1 MRVGDIFCVISL
13 IFFAPKRGKK
23 PPLNQNTMRGLS
35 LVLQESHSFAT
46 LVNLSLFSYKFVA
59 IFYKFTTFFILIR
72 DFFHTNSPLFSFG
85 SFLRSLAKARL
96 ISPNLPILM
105 RCFCH
110 LRTKFQANFLHHRDK
125 LLPATSTNFSLPRQF
140 SPPNFP
146 QSQLNFPAKFLHK
159 HNETATKIV
168 RIFHQI

>member
-1 MRVGDIFCVISL
+1 
-13 IFFAPKRGKK
+13 
-23 PPLNQNTMRGLS
+23 MRGLS

-46 LVNLSLFSYKFVA
+46 LINLSLFSYKFA
-59 IFYKFTTFFILIR
+59 I
-72 DFFHTNSPLFSFG
+72 FFHTNLPLFSFG
-85 SFLRSLAKARL
+85 SFLRSFTKARL

-110 LRTKFQANFLHHRDK
+110 LCTKFLHHRDK
-125 LLPATSTNFSLPRQF
+125 LLPATSTNSPLPRKF
-140 SPPNFP
+140 SPLNFP

>member
-1 MRVGDIFCVISL
+1 
-13 IFFAPKRGKK
+13 
-23 PPLNQNTMRGLS
+23 MRGLS

-46 LVNLSLFSYKFVA
+46 LINLSLFSYKFA
-59 IFYKFTTFFILIR
+59 I
-72 DFFHTNSPLFSFG
+72 FFHTNLPLFSFG

-105 RCFCH
+105 SCFCH
-110 LRTKFQANFLHHRDK
+110 LCTKFLHHRDK
-125 LLPATSTNFSLPRQF
+125 LLPATSTNSPLPRKF
-140 SPPNFP
+140 SPLNFP

-168 RIFHQI
+168 RIFHQIQLIATQLNLVRNRQQHSKSPNFPFIFHAIAHNLSRQFQFATATLDA